1 MQKPKYLD
9 DDLAGLF
16 HKTAFDELKSV
27 DGKVY
32 RRYENRVTK
41 KFKNN
46 NKSYFIK
53 FHGPIGWKE
62 IFKNLFQ
69 LKTPVIG
76 AQREYDA
83 LNHLSQNNIN
93 CPSIK
98 GFGSMG
104 LNPANSSS
112 FLITE
117 ELYNTFSLED
127 FFLNG
132 HHKNLS
138 FAEKKKLIEKVA
150 NLIRNVHESGLNHR
164 DLYLCHIHIKK
175 KIKYDD
181 IELSLIDLHRSQIRT
196 KVPFRWLIKDL
207 GGFLHSV
214 LQFGFTERDF
224 YRFMMTYLQ
233 CTFEELNKNHLKI
246 INKTLQRAFKMYLK
260 PQLQNTNFNGLNDKS
275 TNQIFS
281 SFRHNSRN
289 YLLRNDSESK
299 KEELIKCIE
308 SEDYLINS
316 GQVIKN
322 ESGHLVVKV
331 KILDDDLFIKK
342 YRIKSFVHGCK
353 RIFKS
358 TRAHNS
364 LKASIWLN
372 AAGIQT
378 ARPILF
384 CEEKGILGAKNSYF
398 VSESVKGE
406 RLDRAISDGQD
417 SVFLVSIINAFFK
430 RISWIKFKHGD
441 AKTSNFFVNKTLI
454 AIDLDISKKSNVDF
468 LFKDKLSRDKK
479 RMLKSIKGYNEIY
492 SKLSKRFRGN

>member
-9 DDLAGLF
+9 DDLGSLF
-16 HKTAFDELKSV
+16 HKTPFDELKSI

-32 RRYENRVTK
+32 RQYENRVTK

-46 NKSYFIK
+46 NKGYFIK
-53 FHGPIGWKE
+53 FHGPVGWKE

-69 LKTPVIG
+69 MKIPVIG
-76 AQREYDA
+76 AKREYEA
-83 LNHLSQNNIN
+83 LNHLTQNNIN
-93 CPSIK
+93 CPNVK
-98 GFGSMG
+98 GFGLKG
-104 LNPANSSS
+104 FNPANSSS

-127 FFLNG
+127 FFLQG

-138 FAEKKKLIEKVA
+138 FTEKKKLIEKVA
-150 NLIRNVHESGLNHR
+150 HLIRSVHESGLNHR
-164 DLYLCHIHIKK
+164 DLYLCHIHIKNK
-175 KIKYDD
+175 TKFDD
-181 IELSLIDLHRSQIRT
+181 MDLSLIDLHRAQIRT

-214 LQFGFTERDF
+214 LQFGLTERDF

-246 INKTLQRAFKMYLK
+246 TNKILQRAFKMYLK
-260 PQLQNTNFNGLNDKS
+260 PQLQNSNFNRLNHKS
-275 TNQIFS
+275 NNQDFLF
-281 SFRHNSRN
+281 FRNDSRN
-289 YLLRNDSESK
+289 YLLRKDSESK
-299 KEELIKCIE
+299 KEEIIKCIE

-322 ESGHLVVKV
+322 ESGHLIVKV
-331 KILDDDLFIKK
+331 KILGDDFFVKK
-342 YRIKSFVHGCK
+342 YRIKSFLHGCT

-358 TRAHNS
+358 TRAYNS
-364 LKASIWLN
+364 LKATIWLN

-378 ARPILF
+378 ARAILI

-417 SVFLVSIINAFFK
+417 SVFLASIINSFFK
-430 RISWIKFKHGD
+430 RIKWIRFSHGD

-454 AIDLDISKKSNVDF
+454 AIDLDISKKSNLDF
-468 LFKDKLSRDKK
+468 LYKDKLSRDKK
-479 RMLKSIKGYNEIY
+479 RMLKSIKGYNDIY
-492 SKLSKRFRGN
+492 SKLSKRFRRN

>member
-1 MQKPKYLD
+1 MQKPKYLE
-9 DDLAGLF
+9 DDLGSLF
-16 HKTAFDELKSV
+16 HKAPFDELKNI

-32 RRYENRVTK
+32 RQYKNRVTK
-41 KFKNN
+41 KFKNK

-53 FHGPIGWKE
+53 FHGPVGWKE
-62 IFKNLFQ
+62 IFKNLLQ

-83 LNHLSQNNIN
+83 LNHLTQNNIN
-93 CPSIK
+93 CPNVK
-98 GFGSMG
+98 GFGVKG
-104 LNPANSSS
+104 FNPANSSS

-127 FFLNG
+127 FFFFV

-138 FAEKKKLIEKVA
+138 FTEKKKLIEKVA
-150 NLIRNVHESGLNHR
+150 NLIRSVHESGLNHR
-164 DLYLCHIHIKK
+164 DLYLCHIHIKN
-175 KIKYDD
+175 KIKFDD
-181 IELSLIDLHRSQIRT
+181 IDLSLIDLHRAQIRS

-214 LQFGFTERDF
+214 LQFGLTERDF

-246 INKTLQRAFKMYLK
+246 TNKTLQRAFKMYIK
-260 PQLQNTNFNGLNDKS
+260 PQLQNSNFNRLNDKS
-275 TNQIFS
+275 ANQNFL
-281 SFRHNSRN
+281 SFRDNSRN
-289 YLLRNDSESK
+289 YLLRKDSESK
-299 KEELIKCIE
+299 KEEIIKCIE

-322 ESGHLVVKV
+322 ESGHLIVKV
-331 KILDDDLFIKK
+331 KILGDNFFVKK
-342 YRIKSFVHGCK
+342 YRIKSFVHGCT

-358 TRAHNS
+358 TRAYNS
-364 LKASIWLN
+364 LKATFWLN

-378 ARPILF
+378 ARPILI

-398 VSESVKGE
+398 VTESVNGE
-406 RLDRAISDGQD
+406 RLDKAISHGQD
-417 SVFLVSIINAFFK
+417 TVFLASIINAFFK
-430 RISWIKFKHGD
+430 RIEWIKFKHGD
-441 AKTSNFFVNKTLI
+441 AKTSNFFVNKTLV
-454 AIDLDISKKSNVDF
+454 AIDLDISKKNNFDF

-479 RMLKSIKGYNEIY
+479 RMLKSLKGYNDIY
-492 SKLSKRFRGN
+492 SKLSKRFRRN